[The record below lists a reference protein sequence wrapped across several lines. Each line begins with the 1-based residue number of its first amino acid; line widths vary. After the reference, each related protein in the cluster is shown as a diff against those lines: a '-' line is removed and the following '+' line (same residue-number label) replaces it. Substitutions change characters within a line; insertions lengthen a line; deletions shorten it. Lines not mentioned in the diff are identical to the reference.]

1 MDTTNNSILNGKI
14 TKTKRTYKNLDEMFL
29 QKNYL

>member
-1 MDTTNNSILNGKI
+1 MDAINIFILNRKI
-14 TKTKRTYKNLDEMFL
+14 TKMKKTYRNLDEMFL